1 MLKNTR
7 ISGLKFCFIC
17 FSAEHVHRTR
27 RCPVAIF
34 VKICCRDEKDV
45 EILPG
50 NILSEGKKM
59 RTSSEIVLQFWSH
72 SRYINYS
79 LQRLGNASVY
89 SPFVPYQALPGKRR
103 SLVSRSTFKMAATFD
118 REILYPLYASR
129 LAKETA

>member
-17 FSAEHVHRTR
+17 FSAEHVHGTR

-34 VKICCRDEKDV
+34 VKICCRDENDV

-72 SRYINYS
+72 SRYIDYS
-79 LQRLGNASVY
+79 LQRLGNGSVY

>member
-7 ISGLKFCFIC
+7 ISELKFCFIC

-34 VKICCRDEKDV
+34 VKICRRDEKDV

-72 SRYINYS
+72 SSSIDYS
-79 LQRLGNASVY
+79 FQRLGNASVLG
-89 SPFVPYQALPGKRR
+89 SIISRCSGK
-103 SLVSRSTFKMAATFD
+103 
-118 REILYPLYASR
+118 
-129 LAKETA
+129 